1 MPINQLVFQSFC
13 LETSC
18 YHFGITVQLGIMS
31 VLHFS
36 HYKILKKST
45 KVDSKIKEIQHGKPI
60 FYYLTSNHLQG
71 AEFISIVPWKGYL
84 IIQWWLLG
92 HQNSH
97 VGLIQTPLDDI
108 IPYKVLP
115 NLNLASGEVK
125 RHIKSEKHWAQAL

>member
-1 MPINQLVFQSFC
+1 M
-13 LETSC
+13 
-18 YHFGITVQLGIMS
+18 HAS
-31 VLHFS
+31 V
-36 HYKILKKST
+36 
-45 KVDSKIKEIQHGKPI
+45 
-60 FYYLTSNHLQG
+60 QG

-108 IPYKVLP
+108 ISYRVLP

-125 RHIKSEKHWAQAL
+125 RHIKSEKHWAQVL